1 MGEMQNLK
9 NLLEDKK
16 SNLLRREKK
25 LKDKELTLVF
35 EKKESKKSNKVL
47 YKKLT
52 KKDK

>member
-16 SNLLRREKK
+16 SNLSLREKK
-25 LKDKELTLVF
+25 LNDKELTLEF
-35 EKKESKKSNKVL
+35 EKKESKKNNRALK
-47 YKKLT
+47 KKLS